1 MNVYGKRSQRGSPN
15 AIADQLITELE
26 SEFDLMRLE
35 RHMAD
40 LERKDER
47 LVEKMDVLKARIE
60 GPTRA
65 SAYAARHDASL
76 IRRWGR
82 MLATEGEIFWLK
94 SQRKRLAEE
103 WRRCSALADDIR
115 FGLRVT
121 GVESPRD

>member
-1 MNVYGKRSQRGSPN
+1 MNVYGKRSQRGSPD

-47 LVEKMDVLKARIE
+47 LVEKITALKAGIE
-60 GPTRA
+60 APVGTP
-65 SAYAARHDASL
+65 AYAALREPGP

-82 MLATEGEIFWLK
+82 ALAAECEIFWLK
-94 SQRKRLAEE
+94 SRRKRLAED
-103 WRRCSALADDIR
+103 WRRYSILADDIK

-121 GVESPRD
+121 GVGYPRD